1 MAWMKKTTLGSI
13 LYNNFIISLPQLM
26 EVSVIYAS
34 DNFKDVTE
42 LIDRVFEAQPKYMND
57 LEKSVPFICEVFSRF
72 ETHLISADMNEEPA
86 QLKLIYLVLD
96 ISCSLATF
104 LEVCPQAGIVFHEQ
118 QLEHRIASFY
128 ENTVPVLNRHL
139 ESLYNKGNMSEQYKN
154 HQLKVNLSR
163 HNLISA
169 VHRCLTTCLSSIL
182 EERGNLTD
190 QELKLKVD
198 GYLNTISEC
207 LVEHSFIRDY
217 NRAFPIQRELTT
229 LSDIYP
235 EIDSVKCEFIV
246 ESVVLLSDSP
256 AKKRK
261 PRKSFTEQAGSST
274 SMPNN
279 HIEREASEACSNR
292 LVVIGVELESLIS
305 QVKDILPHLGDGFV
319 SKCLEHYN
327 FVSADVINAILESS
341 LPDSLASLDTDMPLI
356 PPELPEVTNGLPERI
371 NVFDNDEFDVMTQD
385 KIDTSRVHK
394 GKKQD
399 KHKNL
404 FEMLDDKSHVNQMRD
419 LYTQL
424 SLVES
429 VENVND
435 YEDEYDDTYD
445 DIDVPVGNEGE
456 TETEER

>member
-1 MAWMKKTTLGSI
+1 MTVKEQFTATMSNNQFQNPENKPVEELKLKYRTSDSSYEELIPALDERWCNKDFVYTLYKPPPCKNSDGEYTLGSKEDWLERMSLLCDDMITLLQLKYHRFWSEAIYNSHSLDGLSSFLQNAPPFYLRDQIPQDRDILKALKKVQELMFLVLMRLTKTKESEMAWMKKTTLGSI

-57 LEKSVPFICEVFSRF
+57 LEKSVPFICEVMDKSVQYNPKTKDYSLEYFQDLK
-72 ETHLISADMNEEPA
+72 THLISADMNEEPA

-217 NRAFPIQRELTT
+217 NRAFPIQREL
-229 LSDIYP
+229 
-235 EIDSVKCEFIV
+235 
-246 ESVVLLSDSP
+246 
-256 AKKRK
+256 
-261 PRKSFTEQAGSST
+261 
-274 SMPNN
+274 N
-279 HIEREASEACSNR
+279 HI
-292 LVVIGVELESLIS
+292 V
-305 QVKDILPHLGDGFV
+305 
-319 SKCLEHYN
+319 
-327 FVSADVINAILESS
+327 
-341 LPDSLASLDTDMPLI
+341 
-356 PPELPEVTNGLPERI
+356 
-371 NVFDNDEFDVMTQD
+371 
-385 KIDTSRVHK
+385 
-394 GKKQD
+394 
-399 KHKNL
+399 
-404 FEMLDDKSHVNQMRD
+404 
-419 LYTQL
+419 
-424 SLVES
+424 
-429 VENVND
+429 
-435 YEDEYDDTYD
+435 
-445 DIDVPVGNEGE
+445 
-456 TETEER
+456 